1 MAYAC
6 KTSSAKKIVGVVP
19 YMPYSRQCKRY
30 KQSLNFEFPRTFSL
44 LLIPSYPKMKSAGQ
58 ILRNK
63 LSENH
68 ATFDLQI

>member
-68 ATFDLQI
+68 ATSDLQI

>member
-58 ILRNK
+58 SAFNCWK
-63 LSENH
+63 NQ
-68 ATFDLQI
+68 ATSDLQI